1 MKHYLL
7 CGLTGA
13 AVIAGC
19 ASYPRPDQNVALS
32 IAAAR
37 GAEEAGAAEVPEAQL
52 QLKLAQDQIDA
63 AQKLMKEEKY
73 ERADYMSLRAFYDAE
88 LALAIAREH
97 AAKEV
102 ADQTVRAAALR
113 RSQLN
118 SSQASNQ
125 E

>member
-1 MKHYLL
+1 MKRYLL
-7 CGLTGA
+7 CALTGA
-13 AVIAGC
+13 AVTTGC
-19 ASYPRPDQNVALS
+19 ASYPRPDENLALS

-37 GAEEAGAAEVPEAQL
+37 GAVEAGATEVQL
-52 QLKLAQDQIDA
+52 QLKLAQEEIDA
-63 AQKLMKEEKY
+63 AQRLMKEEKY

-97 AAKEV
+97 AAKQL
-102 ADQTVRAAALR
+102 ADQTGRAAALR
-113 RSQLN
+113 RSQIN